1 MLSRNR
7 ATTIRRIAMGAVT
20 ASAITLAGCQS
31 SGGDTSDSTA
41 NDSKDATAA
50 QDVTLFAAASTRV
63 IGEELVEEAKK
74 LDPPVNLTISNAGS
88 TDLVNQIK
96 EGAPADVLLTA
107 DTKSMDKAKDNGD
120 VEESKMVAAN
130 TLVMVVPADNPAN
143 INSIEDLNEDTTL
156 VLCDP
161 SVPCGNL
168 TEQLAAENNLELHPS
183 SLEHSVT
190 DTLGKVTSGQA
201 DAAWV
206 YKTDAIA
213 AGDKVEVIEIPN
225 SENFVNDYPAAVL
238 KNATNAEAAQAVL
251 ELLHGEAMRSVW
263 ENAGFL
269 PAATK

>member
-1 MLSRNR
+1 MRSRIR
-7 ATTIRRIAMGAVT
+7 ATTIRRIAMGTVT

-31 SGGDTSDSTA
+31 SGGDTADSTA
-41 NDSKDATAA
+41 NDSKDTAAA

-63 IGEELVEEAKK
+63 IGDDLVDEAKK
-74 LDPPVNLTISNAGS
+74 LDPPVNLTINNAGS
-88 TDLVNQIK
+88 TDLVNQIN

-107 DTKSMDKAKDNGD
+107 DTKSMNKAKDNGD
-120 VEESKMVAAN
+120 VDEYKMVAAN

-143 INSIEDLNEDTTL
+143 INSVEDLNEDTTL

-161 SVPCGNL
+161 TVPCGNL
-168 TEQLAAENNLELHPS
+168 TEQLAAENSLELHPS

-190 DTLGKVTSGQA
+190 DTLGKITSGQA

-225 SENFVNDYPAAVL
+225 SKNFVNDYPAAVL
-238 KNATNAEAAQAVL
+238 KNAANAEAAQAVL

-269 PAATK
+269 PAANK

>member
-1 MLSRNR
+1 MLPRHH
-7 ATTIRRIAMGAVT
+7 ATSIRRIATGALA
-20 ASAITLAGCQS
+20 ASALTLAGCQS
-31 SGGDTSDSTA
+31 DGGSTDSSAADTTGDSA
-41 NDSKDATAA
+41 VA

-63 IGEELVEEAKK
+63 IGDELIEEAKK
-74 LDPPVNLTISNAGS
+74 LDPPVNLTINNAGS

-107 DTKSMDKAKDNGD
+107 DTTSMDKARDNGD
-120 VEESKMVAAN
+120 VEESELVAAN

-143 INSIEDLNEDTTL
+143 INSIEDLTEDTTL

-168 TEQLAAENNLELHPS
+168 TEQLAEENNLELHPS

-201 DAAWV
+201 DVAWV

-213 AGDKVEVIEIPN
+213 AGDEVEVIEIPN
-225 SENFVNDYPAAVL
+225 SEDFVNDYPAAVL
-238 KNATNAEAAQAVL
+238 KNADNTEAAQAIL
-251 ELLHGEAMRSVW
+251 ELLRSEALRSVW
-263 ENAGFL
+263 EDAGFL
-269 PAATK
+269 PAAAK